1 MTWLDSIIL
10 FLTISQFA
18 GVVKLLYL
26 AGEQTAEIR
35 GVKRRL
41 TFLEAYH
48 ARIHP
53 CDHLTAGD

>member
-1 MTWLDSIIL
+1 ML

-26 AGEQTAEIR
+26 AGEQTAELR

-41 TFLEAYH
+41 TFLEANH
-48 ARIHP
+48 AGFTHR
-53 CDHLTAGD
+53 DHSANCN

>member
-1 MTWLDSIIL
+1 ML

-41 TFLEAYH
+41 TFLEAYY
-48 ARIHP
+48 ARIHN
-53 CDHLTAGD
+53 CDHSTAGN